1 MSMQSIR
8 ALFLSAANGKLRLDQ
23 VKVQDG
29 PLNAQVLCFT
39 GWHSDGIPFA
49 FASAPFY
56 GDPYTRSI
64 QIAVDLVA
72 AHTGRRMSLLGKM
85 NALTEAATDFHTQT
99 GAKLDELQARL
110 PTLAAKRDQAL
121 AKHHSYYDG
130 IEKGMD
136 ESTVVIDRLS
146 NGPLDGSSE
155 G

>member
-1 MSMQSIR
+1 MQSIR

-23 VKVQDG
+23 VKVHDG
-29 PLNAQVLCFT
+29 PLGAQVLCFT
-39 GWHSDGIPFA
+39 GWHADGIPFA

-56 GDPYTRSI
+56 GDPYTRTI
-64 QIAVDLVA
+64 QIAVDLMA
-72 AHTGRRMSLLGKM
+72 AHTGKRMSLLGKM
-85 NALTEAATDFHTQT
+85 NALTEAASDFNSQT
-99 GAKLDELQARL
+99 IAKLDELQARL
-110 PTLAAKRDQAL
+110 PTLAAKRDAAL

>member
-1 MSMQSIR
+1 MQSIR

-72 AHTGRRMSLLGKM
+72 AHTGKRMSLLGKM
-85 NALTEAATDFHTQT
+85 NALTERAQDFTKATEASMDAIAEKIGT
-99 GAKLDELQARL
+99 AEK
-110 PTLAAKRDQAL
+110 KRDEAMP
-121 AKHHSYYDG
+121 KHHAYYDSVISG
-130 IEKGMD
+130 ID
-136 ESTVVIDRLS
+136 ESVKVIDRLS
-146 NGPLDGSSE
+146 NGPLDGSS
-155 G
+155 GG